1 MGLTSTYRWLF
12 AACYDRT
19 MARSEQLCLG
29 DWRRELLQQATG
41 EVLEIGSGT
50 GTNLP
55 CYPATLTRLV
65 LCEPDPFML
74 RKLRKKITASSPTT
88 ELATSPAERLD
99 FADASFDT
107 VVVTL
112 VLCSVDEPVIA
123 LNEIRRVL
131 RPGGKLLFLEHVR
144 SDQASTRRWQHLWEP
159 LWKCG
164 CGNCHLTRDTAEI
177 IERAGFELDPVDDLQ
192 MLGAPA
198 IVRRIIRGVAT
209 NP

>member
-1 MGLTSTYRWLF
+1 MGLASAYRWLF

-29 DWRRELLQQATG
+29 NWRRELLQQTKG
-41 EVLEIGSGT
+41 DVLEIGSGT

-55 CYPATLTRLV
+55 CYPADLTRLV

-74 RKLRKKITASSPTT
+74 NKLRKKITESSHAPELTT
-88 ELATSPAERLD
+88 CLAERLE
-99 FADASFDT
+99 FADNSFDT
-107 VVVTL
+107 IVATL
-112 VLCSVDEPVIA
+112 VLCSVAEPDTA

-144 SDQASTRRWQHLWEP
+144 SDQPSTRRWQNFWEP

-164 CGNCHLTRDTAEI
+164 CGNCHLTRDTAKI
-177 IERAGFELDPVDDLQ
+177 IKNAGFCLDELDDLQ
-192 MLGAPA
+192 MLGTPA
-198 IVRRIIRGVAT
+198 IVRRIIRGTAT
-209 NP
+209 SL